1 MCKFTSLDRLIQDKT
16 RPQFHYKYGVSDPLT
31 GDQKTHTETRDGDV
45 VKGQYSFVDSD
56 GSVRIVKYTADSI
69 HGFQAVVETIPPRR
83 NTVPVAEIAH
93 QEVYP
98 TPVPDFL
105 PHYPTLDEARGR
117 PTHLVAAAGSPTP
130 LVAAV
135 PIVAI
140 GGPTPAPLAPLPA
153 VAPAAPGSVRQ
164 SRLSSQFAFQ
174 CCNC

>member
-1 MCKFTSLDRLIQDKT
+1 M
-16 RPQFHYKYGVSDPLT
+16 SDPLT

-45 VKGQYSFVDSD
+45 VKGEYSFVDSD